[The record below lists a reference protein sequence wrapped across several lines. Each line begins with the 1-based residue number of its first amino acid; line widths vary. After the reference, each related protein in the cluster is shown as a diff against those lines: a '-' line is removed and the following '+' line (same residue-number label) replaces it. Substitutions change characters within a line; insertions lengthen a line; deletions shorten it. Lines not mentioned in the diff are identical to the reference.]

1 MSELYS
7 AKIKRSLFR
16 YSDTETEYFHDI
28 NSYLRTGELSDD
40 RTKEELESDIE
51 NIDQGFQLP
60 GEYEDSR
67 NNMKVYRGIDRDLGM
82 KINDNVIVK
91 SFISTSTDIEQ
102 AFHFTN
108 FNSNCCLFELHL
120 EDNIPYIDMKI
131 YNPHEKEILLPRNL
145 LMTYVGERK
154 QKYDYAGY
162 SIPVYIMKISRPPE
176 ITLDVVPS
184 AQGGRRKKTYRK
196 QSRKHNKTR
205 RHGGAK
211 KAVDNPQQV
220 EVSDKNNSIIY
231 MSTTT
236 QKKFRKNRVKTMKRN
251 IIKPPTQKK
260 GVKYLIEPMP
270 TVTNQSSLK
279 GDVIKKYKN
288 GKLVKQ
294 VFVSDKKIKG
304 IMKKISDK
312 HKHQGGA
319 KEKSLDK
326 PQQVEVSDKT
336 SFSQSLKSGFGTG
349 LGFGAAMEFIKWIF
363 GSDDDSSDE

>member
-145 LMTYVGERK
+145 LMTYVGERD
-154 QKYDYAGY
+154 QTYNYAGY
-162 SIPVYIMKISRPPE
+162 KVPVYIMKISRPPE

-196 QSRKHNKTR
+196 RSGKHNKTR
-205 RHGGAK
+205 RHGGTK
-211 KAVDNPQQV
+211 K
-220 EVSDKNNSIIY
+220 
-231 MSTTT
+231 
-236 QKKFRKNRVKTMKRN
+236 
-251 IIKPPTQKK
+251 
-260 GVKYLIEPMP
+260 
-270 TVTNQSSLK
+270 TV
-279 GDVIKKYKN
+279 V
-288 GKLVKQ
+288 
-294 VFVSDKKIKG
+294 
-304 IMKKISDK
+304 
-312 HKHQGGA
+312 
-319 KEKSLDK
+319 DK

-336 SFSQSLKSGFGTG
+336 SFSQSLKSGFGSG
-349 LGFGAAMEFIKWIF
+349 LGFGAAFEAIKWIF
-363 GSDDDSSDE
+363 GSDNDSSDE